1 MYMFIAYIGFVVIC
15 FLFVRNIQ
23 ISRIPQM
30 DKKELELST
39 FTILDVRDYNVS
51 YKSSIDKAMNIPV
64 PYIKRHYKDIKSNDL
79 IVVASNRLEKNVG
92 IRLLRRKGFKVVGYI
107 LIDSYKE
114 NTNNI
119 AKNVCC
125 VRR

>member
-1 MYMFIAYIGFVVIC
+1 MFIAYIGFVVIC

-79 IVVASNRLEKNVG
+79 IVVASNRLEKKVG

-114 NTNNI
+114 NNNNI

>member
-1 MYMFIAYIGFVVIC
+1 MFIGFLGMVVLY
-15 FLFVRNIQ
+15 FLFRRNIQ
-23 ISRIPQM
+23 IARIPQI
-30 DKKELELST
+30 DEKELELT
-39 FTILDVRDYNVS
+39 RLNIVDLRDYNVS
-51 YKSSIDKAMNIPV
+51 YKSPIENAMNIPV

-79 IVVASNRLEKNVG
+79 IVAASNRLEKNVG
-92 IRLLRRKGFKVVGYI
+92 IRILRRKGFKVVGYI

-114 NTNNI
+114 KNNII

>member
-114 NTNNI
+114 NNNNI